1 MKSEIYYPALFKC
14 NPLLNPVKTGCHGPE
29 GVPILIFWLPRPSAA
44 GSPFPGPSP
53 SLGRGMSEAGAAP
66 GAPWLLCSWM
76 GALASR
82 PGPVALW
89 TASMAYGPKGS
100 RRSALPWPCLQP
112 RPAGAGGKRQCV
124 SMTFFKI

>member
-89 TASMAYGPKGS
+89 TASMAYGQKGAAVLHCPGPACS
-100 RRSALPWPCLQP
+100 PGLQGQVGRGSVFP
-112 RPAGAGGKRQCV
+112 
-124 SMTFFKI
+124 